1 MISIVIPVYNNE
13 RQLVE
18 LNNRIDKALEDMPYE
33 LVLIDDASTDDSLNL
48 IKSLKEKNDAIQII
62 INENN
67 IGQQLTTLTGIKS
80 AIGSSIVVL
89 DADLQDD
96 PDLIPSLVSY
106 LLNDSTAAF
115 IRRKGIYQSMS
126 RMFTSTIIKMIIYMI
141 SGLHYKAG
149 AYYAFPV
156 KHRQDV
162 IRLAEKCRYPYM
174 TILVA
179 RSVDKLVYL
188 EAKRHKRMGSSSYS
202 FIKRIRAAAR
212 ALHCAI
218 QSRRIKLEAD

>member
-1 MISIVIPVYNNE
+1 MMISIVIPVYNNE

-141 SGLHYKAG
+141 SGLHY
-149 AYYAFPV
+149 
-156 KHRQDV
+156 
-162 IRLAEKCRYPYM
+162 
-174 TILVA
+174 
-179 RSVDKLVYL
+179 
-188 EAKRHKRMGSSSYS
+188 
-202 FIKRIRAAAR
+202 
-212 ALHCAI
+212 
-218 QSRRIKLEAD
+218 